1 MCFSEGPWKLKQ
13 LIPVLTVHGAFTV
26 ASNHILGG
34 VIALRTTGVSYEV
47 PLSRIINWVVS

>member
-1 MCFSEGPWKLKQ
+1 MCFSEGPWKLRQ

-47 PLSRIINWVVS
+47 PLSRIINWVES